1 VNGRS
6 VLTIV
11 APMVVFVAVVVLWHL
26 ISLRNSPLILPGPQ
40 AVWEAATEPT
50 GIWGFEIA
58 LPTESLLSGTWL
70 TAKAALTGLALSIL
84 IGTLV
89 AFAFSQSR
97 FVRSGFYPYAIFLQ
111 TVPIV
116 AIAPLVIVWFGRGF
130 QSVVVVAF
138 LISLFPIITNT
149 TTGLLSVNNDLR
161 DLFRLHNAS
170 WWQSLLKL
178 QFPISI
184 PYLLAGIKIAAGGAV
199 IGAIVG
205 EFFVGSTSH
214 GLGYLIRNKS
224 EQLRTDE
231 LFAAVI
237 ASTLL
242 GVAVFAAITLF
253 GDWVLKR
260 WFGDNES
267 G

>member
-1 VNGRS
+1 MNGSR
-6 VLTIV
+6 VTMTTLI
-11 APMVVFVAVVVLWHL
+11 APVVVFLGVVVVWHL
-26 ISLRNSPLILPGPQ
+26 VALQNSPLIFPSPA
-40 AVWEAATEPT
+40 AVWQAAGRIAEPL
-50 GIWGFEIA
+50 IA
-58 LPTESLLSGTWL
+58 GTWL
-70 TAKAALTGLALSIL
+70 TAQAALAGLGLSIVV
-84 IGTLV
+84 GTLV

-97 FVRSGFYPYAIFLQ
+97 FVRAGFYPYAIFLQ

-116 AIAPLVIVWFGRGF
+116 AIAPLIIIWFGRGF
-130 QSVVVVAF
+130 HSVVIVAF

-149 TTGLLSVNNDLR
+149 TTGLMSVTDDLQ

-178 QFPISI
+178 RFPISI

-205 EFFVGSTSH
+205 EFFVGSSSH

-224 EQLRTDE
+224 ENLSTDE

-242 GVAVFAAITLF
+242 GVAVFATVTCVGSWILN
-253 GDWVLKR
+253 R
-260 WFGDNES
+260 WYASDRPNS
-267 G
+267 

>member
-1 VNGRS
+1 VNHRRS
-6 VLTIV
+6 VLTTA
-11 APMVVFVAVVVLWHL
+11 APLVVFAVVVVLWHL
-26 ISLRNSPLILPGPQ
+26 VSLRNSPLILPGPE
-40 AVWEAATEPT
+40 AVWGAARKTAGPL
-50 GIWGFEIA
+50 A
-58 LPTESLLSGTWL
+58 AGTWI
-70 TAKAALTGLALSIL
+70 TATAALSGLALSVL

-97 FVRSGFYPYAIFLQ
+97 FVRAGFYPYAIFLQ

-116 AIAPLVIVWFGRGF
+116 AVAPLVIIWFGRGF

-149 TTGLLSVNNDLR
+149 TTGLLSVNCDLH

-237 ASTLL
+237 ASTFL
-242 GVAVFAAITLF
+242 GVVVFGTITTF

-260 WFGDNES
+260 WYGADNH

>member
-1 VNGRS
+1 MS
-6 VLTIV
+6 HTQSKSLPWI
-11 APMVVFVAVVVLWHL
+11 APVVVFACVVIAWHW
-26 ISLRNSPLILPGPQ
+26 ISLNNSPLIFPGPLAVLQ
-40 AVWEAATEPT
+40 AARK
-50 GIWGFEIA
+50 IA
-58 LPTESLLSGTWL
+58 SPLLSGTWL
-70 TAKAALTGLALSIL
+70 TAQAALAGLGLSIV

-89 AFAFSQSR
+89 AFSFSLSR
-97 FVRSGFYPYAIFLQ
+97 FVRAGFYPYAIFLQ

-130 QSVVVVAF
+130 HSVVVVAF

-149 TTGLLSVNNDLR
+149 TTGLMSVSNDLL

-178 QFPISI
+178 KFPIAI

-205 EFFVGSTSH
+205 EFFVGSSSH

-224 EQLRTDE
+224 ENLSTDE

-242 GVAVFAAITLF
+242 GVAMFAAVTMAGAWILN
-253 GDWVLKR
+253 R
-260 WFGDNES
+260 WYATSSTQSQLNT
-267 G
+267 